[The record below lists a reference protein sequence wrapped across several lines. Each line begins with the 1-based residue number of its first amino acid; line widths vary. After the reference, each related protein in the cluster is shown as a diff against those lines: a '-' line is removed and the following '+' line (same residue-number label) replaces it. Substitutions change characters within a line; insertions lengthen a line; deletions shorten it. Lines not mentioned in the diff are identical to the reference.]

1 MAAVFALRL
10 AVGMLAC
17 LLVLPRK
24 QVHPRYYRTHFL
36 IALGLAGVATAFAWR
51 DAYVWSVVLLG
62 VGVALTFAGSVVW
75 SLEGAPGGLGLAV
88 LAVAVLG
95 GALCLLDADAN
106 REHSADPEIEAWA
119 ALAPEP
125 PTAGAVAAN
134 VASAAL
140 LGAALSAMLMG
151 HSYLISPGMSL
162 SPLLRL
168 IALVAVAVLAR
179 GAVDGWAL
187 WRWTAAHP
195 SAKLG
200 NDLLLWLPFRWLV
213 GFALPLGL
221 GWMAWQC
228 ARIRSTQSATGIL
241 YVVVIFCFLGELTD
255 QLLRDSGVTF

>member
-36 IALGLAGVATAFAWR
+36 TALGLSGLAAAFAWHT
-51 DAYVWSVVLLG
+51 ASTTTAALLGAGVVL
-62 VGVALTFAGSVVW
+62 AFAGSVVW

-88 LAVAVLG
+88 LTVGVLG
-95 GALCLLDADAN
+95 GALWLLDPAAN
-106 REHSADPEIEAWA
+106 PLRQESDDEVSAA
-119 ALAPEP
+119 EP
-125 PTAGAVAAN
+125 VKAGVAAAD
-134 VASAAL
+134 VTSAAL
-140 LGAALSAMLMG
+140 LGAAMSAMLMG

-179 GAVDGWAL
+179 GAVDGWSL

-195 SAKLG
+195 FAKLG

-213 GFALPLGL
+213 GFVLPLVL
-221 GWMAWQC
+221 GWMSWQC

>member
-1 MAAVFALRL
+1 MVAVFAIRL
-10 AVGMLAC
+10 AAGMLAC
-17 LLVLPRK
+17 LLILPRK
-24 QVHPRYYRTHFL
+24 QVHPRFYRTHFL
-36 IALGLAGVATAFAWR
+36 TALGLAGLATAFAWK
-51 DAYVWSVVLLG
+51 DAFGLAAVLLG
-62 VGVALTFAGSVVW
+62 AGVALTFAGSVVW

-88 LAVAVLG
+88 LTVPVLG
-95 GALCLLDADAN
+95 GALCLLDAEAN
-106 REHSADPEIEAWA
+106 RRREADWELEAWN
-119 ALAPEP
+119 ALAPP
-125 PTAGAVAAN
+125 GPTAGVVAAN

-140 LGAALSAMLMG
+140 LGTALSAMLMG
-151 HSYLISPGMSL
+151 HSYLIAPGMSL
-162 SPLLRL
+162 APLLRL
-168 IALVAVAVLAR
+168 IAAAGVAVLAR
-179 GAVDGWAL
+179 GAVDGWSL

-255 QLLRDSGVTF
+255 QLLRASGVTF

>member
-10 AVGMLAC
+10 AAGMLAC
-17 LLVLPRK
+17 LLILPRK
-24 QVHPRYYRTHFL
+24 QVHPRFYRTHFL
-36 IALGLAGVATAFAWR
+36 TALGLAGLATAFAWK
-51 DAYVWSVVLLG
+51 DAFGLAAVLLG
-62 VGVALTFAGSVVW
+62 AGVVLTFAGSVVW

-88 LAVAVLG
+88 LTVVVLG
-95 GALCLLDADAN
+95 GALWLLDPMATPRPLPPDADASLF
-106 REHSADPEIEAWA
+106 EEV
-119 ALAPEP
+119 P
-125 PTAGAVAAN
+125 PGPVAGVAAAN
-134 VASAAL
+134 VSSALL

-151 HSYLISPGMSL
+151 HSYLIAPGMSL

-168 IALVAVAVLAR
+168 IALAGVAIVAR
-179 GAVDGWAL
+179 GAVDGWSL
-187 WRWTAAHP
+187 WRWTVAHP
-195 SAKLG
+195 FVKLG

-255 QLLRDSGVTF
+255 QLLRASGVTF